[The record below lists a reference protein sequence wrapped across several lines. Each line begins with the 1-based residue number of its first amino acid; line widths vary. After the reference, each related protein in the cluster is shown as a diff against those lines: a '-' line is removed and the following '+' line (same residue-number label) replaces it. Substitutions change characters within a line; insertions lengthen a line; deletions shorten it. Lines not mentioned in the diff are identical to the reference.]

1 MAFTPL
7 VLHSLTKFPFISPNL
22 RHGRPFSS
30 SLPNRKTFSYI
41 FQECSKTQR
50 SNAGK
55 QAHAQMIT
63 SGFSPTIFVF
73 NCLIHMYVRCSHLD
87 FARKVFDAMPHRDTI
102 SWNAVISGYTQHGLI
117 KVARSLFDSMPE
129 RDVISWNTI
138 IAGYLQNGCPC
149 DSISFFLEMRR
160 NGIEP
165 DRTTF
170 AVVLKACSL
179 LERYEMGVQIHC
191 LVVKMGLYLDV
202 VTGSAIVD
210 MYAKCKCLSD
220 SLCFF
225 NEMPEKNWVS
235 WSAAIAG
242 CVQNDEHVEGLQM
255 FVDMQR
261 EGLAVSQSAYA
272 SVLRSCA
279 AQVSARVGSQIHGH
293 AMKNCFGFDVV
304 VGTAILDMYAKSGCL
319 DDARRVFQALPT
331 RTLQSWNAI
340 IVGCVRNNQ
349 GLKAL
354 ELFWLMNRSGVGVAF
369 RLAYQVFSVLVLR
382 LEGAHNAILDM
393 YGKCGA
399 LTEARVIFEEMNRR
413 DAVSWNAIIAALEQN
428 ERYEETLLCFAEML
442 RCGMEPDEFT
452 YGSVLKACAS
462 LESLDFGVKVH
473 DKIIKCGLG
482 FDSFIGSALV
492 DMYCKCSAM
501 EEAMKLHNRM
511 EMQTMISWNAITS
524 GFSLQ
529 NQNEEAQKFFFKM
542 INLGLKP
549 DNFTFA
555 TILDACA
562 NLATIELGRQIHAQI
577 IKEKLQKDVFI
588 LSSLVDMYAKCGNMQ
603 DSLLMFN
610 KMALRDYVSWN
621 ALICGYSLHGFG
633 AEALCMFE
641 RMQLENVRPNHA
653 TFLAVLRACGH
664 VGLVDVGEQYFN
676 TMTDHYKLQ
685 PQLEHYSCMV
695 DLIGRT
701 RGVHEALEFISKMP
715 LEADDVIW
723 RTLLSTCKI
732 QGDVEVAEIAT
743 RNILSLD
750 PEDSS
755 AYILL
760 SNIYAEAGR
769 WTDVS
774 KLRKMMR
781 QSGLKKE
788 PGCSWIEVKNE
799 MHAFLVGDKAHPRSE
814 EIYARLDELIGE
826 MKWIEYQPDV
836 DFLPLDFVEQEP
848 IWISNG

>member
-1 MAFTPL
+1 
-7 VLHSLTKFPFISPNL
+7 
-22 RHGRPFSS
+22 
-30 SLPNRKTFSYI
+30 
-41 FQECSKTQR
+41 
-50 SNAGK
+50 
-55 QAHAQMIT
+55 
-63 SGFSPTIFVF
+63 
-73 NCLIHMYVRCSHLD
+73 MYVRCSLLD
-87 FARKVFDAMPHRDTI
+87 LARKVFDEMPHRDII
-102 SWNAVISGYTQHGLI
+102 SWNAVISGYLQTGLI
-117 KVARSLFDSMPE
+117 NIARSLFDSMPE
-129 RDVISWNTI
+129 RDVISWNTV
-138 IAGYLQNGCPC
+138 IAGYLHNG
-149 DSISFFLEMRR
+149 DAWESISFFSAMRQQCNR
-160 NGIEP
+160 IQP

-179 LERYEMGVQIHC
+179 LEGYEIGVQIHC
-191 LVVKMGLYLDV
+191 LVVKMGLDFDV
-202 VTGSAIVD
+202 VTGSAVVD
-210 MYAKCKCLSD
+210 MYAKCKCLCD
-220 SLCFF
+220 SLQFF
-225 NEMPEKNWVS
+225 NEMPEKNWVT

-242 CVQNDEHVEGLQM
+242 CVQNDEHVEGLRM
-255 FVDMQR
+255 FVSMQR
-261 EGLAVSQSAYA
+261 EGPAVSQSAYA

-279 AQVSARVGSQIHGH
+279 ALVSAKVGRQIHGH
-293 AMKNCFGFDVV
+293 ALKNCFGSDIV
-304 VGTAILDMYAKSGCL
+304 VGTAILDMYAKSDSL
-319 DDARRVFQALPT
+319 DDALRVFQTLPT
-331 RTLQSWNAI
+331 RTLQAWNAI

-354 ELFWLMNRSGVGVAF
+354 ELFRVMNRFGIGVDEISLSGIFSACAEAREYLQGSQAHC
-369 RLAYQVFSVLVLR
+369 LAIKTCLSSDICVS
-382 LEGAHNAILDM
+382 NAISDM

-399 LTEARVIFEEMNRR
+399 LTEARIVFEEMNRR

-428 ERYEETLLCFAEML
+428 EQCEETLFCFAEML

-482 FDSFIGSALV
+482 FESFVASALV
-492 DMYCKCSAM
+492 DMYCKCGAM

-529 NQNEEAQKFFFKM
+529 NQSEEAQKFFFKM
-542 INLGLKP
+542 LNLGLKP
-549 DNFTFA
+549 DNFTYA

-562 NLATIELGRQIHAQI
+562 NLVTIELGKQIHVKI
-577 IKEKLQKDVFI
+577 IKDELQNDVFI
-588 LSSLVDMYAKCGNMQ
+588 SSSLVDMYAKCGNMQ
-603 DSLLMFN
+603 DSLLMFE
-610 KMALRDYVSWN
+610 KMAVRDYVSWN

-633 AEALCMFE
+633 AEAICMFE
-641 RMQLENVRPNHA
+641 RMQQENVRPNHA

-676 TMTDHYKLQ
+676 MMTDHYKLQ

-701 RGVHEALEFISKMP
+701 RGVHEAVEVISKMP
-715 LEADDVIW
+715 FEADDIIW
-723 RTLLSTCKI
+723 RTLLSACKI
-732 QGDVEVAEIAT
+732 QGDVEVAEIAA
-743 RNILSLD
+743 RNILNLD

-755 AYILL
+755 AYVLL

-781 QSGLKKE
+781 RSRLKKE

-814 EIYARLDELIGE
+814 KIYELLDELIGE
-826 MKWIEYQPDV
+826 MKWIGHDLDV
-836 DFLPLDFVEQEP
+836 DP
-848 IWISNG
+848 I